1 MVIDNI
7 TAWYF
12 LTRGGESINVLNP
25 DSENANLKNR
35 LINALF
41 GFYLLQYTIVVIAR
55 QYTSHNNDLTYAITY
70 IDIGWFGLLSILY
83 LAGFI
88 SALMLETPRNKY
100 LIKSFAI
107 LLTTI
112 ITSLG
117 GAYLFGLN
125 TSTSI
130 LITYSSIT
138 LVIVGYYHTA
148 QVLLLAVYAMQ
159 VAIYIYSGDITL
171 SNLLMNDV
179 TLSST
184 VSAENSDRSTIISL
198 LAHIIGPAGLG
209 YILNYALNTFIQNIE
224 QLNYEAKNDIERL
237 NEITTRDSL
246 TGLKGRQ
253 SLVEVIGEARSTAA
267 KKDLQLILLIYD
279 LDNIK
284 SINQRYGHIAGDL
297 VILHFSKIIQENIDW
312 DTWFFRLGGD
322 EFIGLHIVERKN
334 TKLINYLREAGTVK
348 HLSHGTSRIQYK
360 ANIGAYNATK
370 DEHISM
376 IIAKADNAL
385 RKAKITSMNS
395 FQELTLTHHLGEW
408 DEHNTYSDIQGNA
421 NAEIIEGQLSEK
433 SIKEAILNNEIIFRG
448 QPIVDCQK
456 EKVIGVEAIIQW
468 FDLENKII
476 PIEHYFETY
485 KKFEWQDPY
494 FQIINNARKEFIS
507 ALNGS
512 SSMPVHFSI
521 NPTSFIE
528 HVTSSGLINDEIL
541 SNLKL
546 LENCVFGITR
556 LNTYT
561 PKIIGTNKYNG
572 ILKRLSTSGL
582 KIALDDFGSSNDSF
596 SSLAAINVDILKI
609 DKEIIREIDKSPK
622 KQEICKSIV
631 NLCKTLEIQVCAK
644 GVENSAES
652 KALQDIGIHI
662 QQGVF
667 WHEPMTA
674 SEFKR
679 YKPL

>member
-1 MVIDNI
+1 MV
-7 TAWYF
+7 F
-12 LTRGGESINVLNP
+12 FGEERESLNVLSQ

-55 QYTSHNNDLTYAITY
+55 QFTSHNNDLTYAITY
-70 IDIGWFGLLSILY
+70 IDIGWFSLLSILY

-88 SALMLETPRNKY
+88 SALVLETPRNKY

-209 YILNYALNTFIQNIE
+209 YILNYALNTFIQHIE

-237 NEITTRDSL
+237 NEITSRDSL

-284 SINQRYGHIAGDL
+284 SINQQYGHIAGDL
-297 VILHFSKIIQENIDW
+297 VILHFSKTIQENIDW

-385 RKAKITSMNS
+385 RKAKMTGMNS
-395 FQELTLTHHLGEW
+395 FQELSLTHHLGEW

-421 NAEIIEGQLSEK
+421 NTEIIEGQLSEK
-433 SIKEAILNNEIIFRG
+433 TIKEAIVNNEIILRG

-476 PIEHYFETY
+476 PTEHYFETF
-485 KKFEWQDPY
+485 KKLEWQDPY

-507 ALNGS
+507 AFNES
-512 SSMPVHFSI
+512 STMPVHFSI
-521 NPTSFIE
+521 NPTLFIE
-528 HVTSSGLINDEIL
+528 QVTSSGLINDEIL

-556 LNTYT
+556 LKTYT
-561 PKIIGTNKYNG
+561 PKIIGTNKYTD
-572 ILKRLSTSGL
+572 ILKQLSTSGL
-582 KIALDDFGSSNDSF
+582 KIALDDFGSNNDSF
-596 SSLAAINVDILKI
+596 SSLAAINLDILKI
-609 DKEIIREIDKSPK
+609 DKEIITEIDKSPK
-622 KQEICKSIV
+622 KQEISKSIV
-631 NLCKTLEIQVCAK
+631 SLCKTLEIQVCAK

-652 KALQDIGIHI
+652 KALQNIGIYI

-674 SEFKR
+674 TELKR